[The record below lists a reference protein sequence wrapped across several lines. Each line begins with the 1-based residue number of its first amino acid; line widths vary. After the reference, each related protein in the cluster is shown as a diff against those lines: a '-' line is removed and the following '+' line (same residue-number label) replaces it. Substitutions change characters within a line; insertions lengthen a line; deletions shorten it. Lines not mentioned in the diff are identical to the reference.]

1 MCNVLCIYV
10 ATVYPKF
17 CLTFYDKASDII
29 FNSKNGQVFFGLF
42 ELGEFSVSVEDLL
55 LEPFLPPVVT
65 LSVLLP
71 LLPFSL
77 LGLTVTEADFDLLLG
92 LSVLSWAAVIMQ
104 HRHN

>member
-1 MCNVLCIYV
+1 M
-10 ATVYPKF
+10 
-17 CLTFYDKASDII
+17 
-29 FNSKNGQVFFGLF
+29 FFGLF

-65 LSVLLP
+65 LSVSLP